1 MKVEEIINAIYD
13 GTFEESEGIEFMFF
27 AQKAKGDDDASI
39 DGKYEGNENR
49 LSAMLACLMLKDP
62 QFRALVLNALDKI
75 ANFAVVAK
83 GIKTVSD
90 EESDA

>member
-1 MKVEEIINAIYD
+1 MKVEEIINAIHN

-75 ANFAVVAK
+75 ANFAVVSK
-83 GIKTVSD
+83 GIDTLSD
-90 EESDA
+90 EEAE

>member
-1 MKVEEIINAIYD
+1 
-13 GTFEESEGIEFMFF
+13 
-27 AQKAKGDDDASI
+27 
-39 DGKYEGNENR
+39 
-49 LSAMLACLMLKDP
+49 MLACLMLKDP

-83 GIKTVSD
+83 GIKTLSD